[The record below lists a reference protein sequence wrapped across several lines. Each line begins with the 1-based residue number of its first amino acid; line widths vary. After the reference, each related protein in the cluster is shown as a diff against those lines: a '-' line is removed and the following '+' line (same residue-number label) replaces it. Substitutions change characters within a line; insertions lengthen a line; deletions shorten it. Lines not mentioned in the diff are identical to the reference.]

1 MTFTDPAMPSTQ
13 SLFQKMVDMFGTAGT
28 IGIAIIGGAIL
39 LGIMV
44 VLARWG
50 WRLLQAWMFHI
61 DSNRPE
67 NANQYYD

>member
-1 MTFTDPAMPSTQ
+1 MTFTDPTMPSTQ
-13 SLFQKMVDMFGTAGT
+13 SLFQKMVDVFGTAGT

-50 WRLLQAWMFHI
+50 WTLLKGWLSRAK
-61 DSNRPE
+61 
-67 NANQYYD
+67 